1 MFYKIPLSL
10 ETEINDF
17 DFHVKKFVDG
27 KITSKELKHESAP
40 FGVYEQRN
48 TKFMIRI
55 RCAAGMISPAQLKTA
70 ALLSQQFGGKEIHIT
85 TRQEL
90 QIHDVEPENIIP
102 AIKELRKVG
111 LASRGG
117 GGNALRNILASWDS
131 GISANEVFDVTPHA
145 VALTNKLISEENSW
159 KLPRKFKIAFA
170 NSDNDNV
177 NARCTDVGFIAQKKN
192 GRKGFKVYVAGGMG
206 RKSQSGNIL
215 HNFIL
220 ENEFYFVAEAIKL
233 LFYKYG
239 NRENRNQARL
249 RFLWNS
255 LGKEKFV
262 ELYNEEIE
270 KIKNFKFPE
279 FDIIVNEEN
288 KYNPI
293 EPVNSFSEEFDVW
306 KKRYV
311 REQKQP
317 GLFLVNVPFL
327 FGNLK
332 NKCVIDLAELL
343 ADFGDN
349 VARFTIQQNIMLRNI
364 PEKFLGNVYELI
376 RKITPLAAKPTFI
389 GNCIACTGSAI
400 CKIGIA
406 RPRELLKALNE
417 KLEKSNL
424 PLDKLP
430 DIKVNLSGCPN
441 SCAQHHLADL
451 GFAGKI
457 KSENGERKFWF
468 SVFENAEVKNDI
480 LCMAKETDEI
490 PEDKVVDYIIRKVS
504 GVRCQMSGVGMKSQ
518 RSKV

>member
-10 ETEINDF
+10 ETEIIDF
-17 DFHVKKFVDG
+17 DLHVKKFVDG

-55 RCAAGMISPAQLKTA
+55 RCAAGIISPAQLKA
-70 ALLSQQFGGKEIHIT
+70 VALLSQQFGGKEVHIT

-102 AIKELRKVG
+102 AIKGLRKIG

-117 GGNALRNILASWDS
+117 GGNTVRNILASWDS

-145 VALTNKLISEENSW
+145 VALTNKLINEESSW

-170 NSDNDNV
+170 NSDNDNI
-177 NARCTDVGFIAQKKN
+177 NARCTDVGFVAVKKD

-215 HNFIL
+215 HNFIP
-220 ENEFYFVAEAIKL
+220 EDEFYFVAEAIKL

-262 ELYNEEIE
+262 ELYNEERE
-270 KIKNFKFPE
+270 KIKNIKFPE
-279 FDIIVNEEN
+279 FDIIVNKEN
-288 KYNPI
+288 KNNSI
-293 EPVNSFSEEFDVW
+293 EPVKSFSEEFDVW

-311 REQKQP
+311 YEQIQP
-317 GLFLVNVPFL
+317 GLFLVNIPFL
-327 FGNLK
+327 FGNIK
-332 NKCVIDLAELL
+332 NKDVIVLAELL
-343 ADFGDN
+343 ACFGNN
-349 VARFTIQQNIMLRNI
+349 VVRFTIQQNIMLRNI
-364 PEKFLGNVYELI
+364 PEKFLGNIYELI
-376 RKITPLAAKPTFI
+376 RKIAPLAAKPQFI

-400 CKIGIA
+400 CKIGICQ
-406 RPRELLKALNE
+406 PRKLLKTLND
-417 KLEKSNL
+417 K
-424 PLDKLP
+424 LDKLNLP
-430 DIKVNLSGCPN
+430 FDKFADIKVNLSGCPN

-480 LCMAKETDEI
+480 LCMAKETNEI
-490 PEDKVVDYIIRKVS
+490 PENKVVDYIVEYLSRAD
-504 GVRCQMSGVGMKSQ
+504 GR
-518 RSKV
+518 